1 MNKSKNKREN
11 KELTQKLA
19 KELRNEIGIIIEK
32 WITEKHNEL
41 KKEEANNENYNRVL
55 EEVRECAYNNLIW
68 KTLKKEERYNNIF
81 YNELFKK
88 LKKEHPDLE
97 LVNGLKTF
105 VRWPIFDKELI
116 EAAYSEN
123 INDFKLD

>member
-55 EEVRECAYNNLIW
+55 EEVRECAYNNLI
-68 KTLKKEERYNNIF
+68 
-81 YNELFKK
+81 
-88 LKKEHPDLE
+88 
-97 LVNGLKTF
+97 
-105 VRWPIFDKELI
+105 
-116 EAAYSEN
+116 
-123 INDFKLD
+123 